1 MTGPY
6 YSLITVLSVLIS
18 NKFKQLKENL
28 RKVLISQNDLCYLF
42 ICKSCQLF
50 IESHQ
55 EMIVGLKSKKLLKD
69 LSLAEPGTS
78 YKETPIFTDCR
89 RCHSNY
95 KMRKSQFSIA
105 YRSFSVNT
113 FIFLSAISILL
124 YRLSC
129 MACRGWLQ

>member
-1 MTGPY
+1 
-6 YSLITVLSVLIS
+6 
-18 NKFKQLKENL
+18 
-28 RKVLISQNDLCYLF
+28 
-42 ICKSCQLF
+42 
-50 IESHQ
+50 
-55 EMIVGLKSKKLLKD
+55 MIVGLKSKKLLKD

-113 FIFLSAISILL
+113 FIFLSAISIC
-124 YRLSC
+124 YTG
-129 MACRGWLQ
+129 CRAWLVVVGYSRKWWVK